1 MRKITYFFRPLS
13 QNVSIERVFNT
24 VSTNLPEGYS
34 YEYVILPN
42 YLGEAKGFIGLI
54 KAFFKVRVFCK
65 NNAGEINHITGDIHY
80 CAMFLSYYSTVLTIH
95 DTVSLENLKGLK
107 RGFIWLF
114 WYYLPLMSAK
124 NITCISPF
132 TARKLIKLFPW
143 AKSKIIIIPNPIG
156 LEFKFKP
163 KIFNNINPIILHIG
177 TRSNKNL
184 DLVIQSLKGIKC
196 HLRIIGQLTQLQLNL
211 LLQNDIIYS
220 NEEFISNN
228 QVVKEYENCD
238 IVSFPSIYEG
248 FGLPIIEGQMIGRV
262 ILTSNIS
269 PMNYIAG
276 EGAFLVNPSKLESIN
291 NGFVKLIAD
300 GDLRQVILEKAQK
313 NVIKYLPAKVVDQ
326 YCQIYN
332 VL

>member
-1 MRKITYFFRPLS
+1 MKMITYFFRPLS

-24 VSTNLPEGYS
+24 VSANLPEGYS
-34 YEYVILPN
+34 CEYVILPN
-42 YLGEAKGFIGLI
+42 YLGETKGFIGLI
-54 KAFFKVRVFCK
+54 KAFFKVREFCK

-80 CAMFLSYYSTVLTIH
+80 CALFLPYSTTVLTIH

-107 RGFIWLF
+107 RRFIWLF

-132 TARKLIKLFPW
+132 TAQKLIKLFPW
-143 AKSKIIIIPNPIG
+143 AKSKITIIPNPIG

-163 KIFNNINPIILHIG
+163 KLFNKNNPIILHMG
-177 TRSNKNL
+177 TRNNKNL

-196 HLRIIGQLTQLQLNL
+196 HLRIIGKLTKLQLNL
-211 LLQNDIIYS
+211 LLKNDIIYS
-220 NEEFISNN
+220 NEEFISHD

-248 FGLPIIEGQMIGRV
+248 FGLPIIEGQITGRV
-262 ILTSNIS
+262 VLTSNIS
-269 PMNYIAG
+269 PMNDVAG
-276 EGAFLVNPSKLESIN
+276 EGAFLVNPSSIESIN
-291 NGFVKLIAD
+291 NGFTRLISD
-300 GDLRQVILEKAQK
+300 DVLRQIILEKAQK
-313 NVIKYLPAKVVDQ
+313 NVVKYLPAKAVDQ

>member
-1 MRKITYFFRPLS
+1 MKKITYFFRPLS

-42 YLGEAKGFIGLI
+42 YLSEVKGFFSLI
-54 KAFFKVRVFCK
+54 KAFFKVREFCK
-65 NNAGEINHITGDIHY
+65 KNAGEINHITGDIHY
-80 CAMFLSYYSTVLTIH
+80 CAMFLPYSTTVLTIH
-95 DTVSLENLKGLK
+95 DTVSLENLKGIK
-107 RGFIWLF
+107 RRFIWLF
-114 WYYLPLMSAK
+114 WYFLPLISAK

-143 AKSKIIIIPNPIG
+143 AKRKITIIPNPIG
-156 LEFKFKP
+156 LEFKYSP
-163 KIFNNINPIILHIG
+163 KLFNKNNPIILHIG

-184 DLVIQSLKGIKC
+184 DLVIQSLKGLKC
-196 HLRIIGQLTQLQLNL
+196 HLRIIGKLTKLQLNL
-211 LLQNDIIYS
+211 LLKNDIIYS

-262 ILTSNIS
+262 VLTSNIF
-269 PMNYIAG
+269 PMDDVAG

-291 NGFVKLIAD
+291 DGFTRLISD
-300 GDLRQVILEKAQK
+300 DVLRQIILEKAQK
-313 NVIKYLPAKVVDQ
+313 NVVKYLPAKVVNQ
-326 YCQIYN
+326 YCQIYDA
-332 VL
+332 L

>member
-1 MRKITYFFRPLS
+1 MKKITYFFRPLS

-42 YLGEAKGFIGLI
+42 YLSEIKGFFGLI
-54 KAFFKVRVFCK
+54 KAFFKVREFCK
-65 NNAGEINHITGDIHY
+65 KNAGEINHITGDIHY
-80 CAMFLSYYSTVLTIH
+80 CAMFLPYSTTVLTIH

-107 RGFIWLF
+107 RRFIWLF
-114 WYYLPLMSAK
+114 WYFLPLISSK

-143 AKSKIIIIPNPIG
+143 AKSKITIIPNPIG

-163 KIFNNINPIILHIG
+163 KLFNKNNPIILHIG

-184 DLVIQSLKGIKC
+184 DHVILSLKGIKC
-196 HLRIIGQLTQLQLNL
+196 HLRIIGKLSKLQLNL
-211 LLQNDIIYS
+211 LSKNHIIYS
-220 NEEFISNN
+220 NEEFISND

-262 ILTSNIS
+262 VLTSSIS
-269 PMNYIAG
+269 PMDDVAG
-276 EGAFLVNPSKLESIN
+276 EGALLVNPSKLESIN
-291 NGFVKLIAD
+291 NGFTRLISD
-300 GDLRQVILEKAQK
+300 DVLRQIILEKGQK